1 MKLIKKLKTFL
12 RLYRQ
17 QNEFEQFLEQRQSF
31 DKFLFDRKYFADTSA
46 ADKGVVQESEL
57 PLLQEL
63 VEKANSFP
71 GPIIEIGTL
80 FGFTTQRI
88 ALWKDPAKKLITVD
102 NYCWNPFG
110 FSPAAHF
117 EFTHKVLWY
126 CIKSGHIEQLNMS
139 KDAFL
144 SAYQGEAPSMVFIDA
159 DHNYEPTL
167 SDIKQAQR
175 IGARI
180 ICGHDYMDAHA
191 GVIRAVDMCGGPA
204 KLCGS
209 LWVL

>member
-1 MKLIKKLKTFL
+1 MKLVKKLKTLL
-12 RLYRQ
+12 RLYRL
-17 QNEFEQFLEQRQSF
+17 QNEFEQFLGQRQSF
-31 DKFLFDRKYFADTSA
+31 DEFLFDRKNFADTSA

-63 VEKANSFP
+63 VEKANGFP

-88 ALWKDPAKKLITVD
+88 AVWKDPTKEFITVD

-117 EFTHKVLWY
+117 EFTHKILWY
-126 CIKSGHIEQLNMS
+126 CIKRGAVDQLNMS
-139 KDAFL
+139 KDDFL
-144 SAYQGEAPSMVFIDA
+144 STYQGEAPSMVFIDA
-159 DHNYEPTL
+159 DHDYEPTL

-175 IGARI
+175 IGAQI
-180 ICGHDYMDAHA
+180 ICGHDYTSSLP
-191 GVIRAVDMCGGPA
+191 GVIRAVDECGGPA